1 MSIKMQ
7 LRNLKQEDVSDV
19 AEVHIISFS
28 GFFLSSLGLNFLKTY
43 YSACLKNKDTIAIGL
58 YDDYGKLQ
66 GFASGTLNASSYHKK
81 ILLNNFYNFFI
92 SLIGVILLRPKVL
105 ARLFFNLNKSPKKS
119 DKKDYAELMSI
130 SILPE
135 FKGLGYGKVLLDEFE
150 STAKKMGAIRLALTT
165 DFYNNLS
172 VLNFYKINSY
182 EIYYDFITYPN
193 RKMYKMIKNLLS

>member
-1 MSIKMQ
+1 MQ
-7 LRNLKQEDVSDV
+7 LRNLKQEDVSDI
-19 AEVHIISFS
+19 AKGHIISFS

-43 YSACLKNKDTIAIGL
+43 YSACLNNKDTIAIGL
-58 YDDYGKLQ
+58 FDDNGKLQ
-66 GFASGTLNASSYHKK
+66 GFATGTLKASGYHKK

-92 SLIGVILLRPKVL
+92 SLIGVILVRPNVL

-172 VLNFYKINSY
+172 VLNFYKINNY

-193 RKMYKMIKNLLS
+193 RKMYKMIKNLFIIK